1 MAAARPGRTF
11 DGLLFNRLKEG
22 TMKLLST
29 TAVLAACLFGPA
41 SALAVPADSQHQ
53 SNPRAAVH
61 SSSLGAGPSA
71 GQYEGSTFVQDLRSP
86 DASQPVEPAAI
97 DLRSPDAQQ
106 PVTPVHQSPNP
117 VSSSPS
123 SSDFDWTDA
132 ALGAGSMLAFAL
144 LVGGAFVL
152 VGTTRSRHGTPA

>member
-1 MAAARPGRTF
+1 
-11 DGLLFNRLKEG
+11 
-22 TMKLLST
+22 MKLLTT

-53 SNPRAAVH
+53 SRTAVL
-61 SSSLGAGPSA
+61 SSSLGVAPS
-71 GQYEGSTFVQDLRSP
+71 
-86 DASQPVEPAAI
+86 

-106 PVTPVHQSPNP
+106 PIAPVAAQTPVTPVHQSPSP
-117 VSSSPS
+117 VASSPS
-123 SSDFDWTDA
+123 GSDFDWTDA

-152 VGTTRSRHGTPA
+152 VGTSRGRRSSTA

>member
-1 MAAARPGRTF
+1 MAAGRPGRTF
-11 DGLLFNRLKEG
+11 DGLLIYRLKEG
-22 TMKLLST
+22 TMKLLTT

-41 SALAVPADSQHQ
+41 SALAVPADSQ
-53 SNPRAAVH
+53 PPVEPARRRAQQLTRRARRPT
-61 SSSLGAGPSA
+61 S
-71 GQYEGSTFVQDLRSP
+71 RSP
-86 DASQPVEPAAI
+86 DAQVPVQPTVV

-106 PVTPVHQSPNP
+106 PVTPVHQAPSP
-117 VSSSPS
+117 VASSPS

>member
-1 MAAARPGRTF
+1 
-11 DGLLFNRLKEG
+11 
-22 TMKLLST
+22 MKLLST

-53 SNPRAAVH
+53 SNPQ
-61 SSSLGAGPSA
+61 S
-71 GQYEGSTFVQDLRSP
+71 
-86 DASQPVEPAAI
+86 AAI
-97 DLRSPDAQQ
+97 VTDLRSPDAQQ
-106 PVTPVHQSPNP
+106 PVTPVAVHQPVTAVHQSPNP

-123 SSDFDWTDA
+123 GSDFDWTDA

>member
-1 MAAARPGRTF
+1 MAAGRSGRTF
-11 DGLLFNRLKEG
+11 DGLLFYRLKEG
-22 TMKLLST
+22 TMKLLTT

-41 SALAVPADSQHQ
+41 SALAVPADSHHQ
-53 SNPRAAVH
+53 SSPQSTAVV
-61 SSSLGAGPSA
+61 
-71 GQYEGSTFVQDLRSP
+71 TDLRSP
-86 DASQPVEPAAI
+86 DAALPVTPVAV
-97 DLRSPDAQQ
+97 QQ
-106 PVTPVHQSPNP
+106 PVTAVHQAPSP
-117 VSSSPS
+117 VASSPS

>member
-1 MAAARPGRTF
+1 MAAGRPGRTF
-11 DGLLFNRLKEG
+11 DGLLFYRSKEG
-22 TMKLLST
+22 TMKLLTT

-53 SNPRAAVH
+53 SNPRAAAL
-61 SSSLGAGPSA
+61 SSSLGVAPS
-71 GQYEGSTFVQDLRSP
+71 DLRSP
-86 DASQPVEPAAI
+86 DVQQPVQPVVV

-106 PVTPVHQSPNP
+106 PVTPVHQSPSP
-117 VSSSPS
+117 VASSPS
-123 SSDFDWTDA
+123 GSDFDWTDA

-152 VGTTRSRHGTPA
+152 VGTTRSRHGTTA

>member
-1 MAAARPGRTF
+1 MAAGGPGRTF
-11 DGLLFNRLKEG
+11 DGLLFYRLKEG
-22 TMKLLST
+22 TMKLITT

-53 SNPRAAVH
+53 PLPRSGVIV
-61 SSSLGAGPSA
+61 
-71 GQYEGSTFVQDLRSP
+71 T
-86 DASQPVEPAAI
+86 

-117 VSSSPS
+117 VSSTPS

-152 VGTTRSRHGTPA
+152 VGTNRSRHGSPA

>member
-1 MAAARPGRTF
+1 
-11 DGLLFNRLKEG
+11 
-22 TMKLLST
+22 MKLLST

-41 SALAVPADSQHQ
+41 SALAVPADSHHQ
-53 SNPRAAVH
+53 SDPRAAAL
-61 SSSLGAGPSA
+61 SSSLGAAP
-71 GQYEGSTFVQDLRSP
+71 TDLRSP

-106 PVTPVHQSPNP
+106 PVTPVHQTPNP